1 MGAVSFM
8 LLLLLSVG
16 QRWPI
21 DVAGGLRLILDA
33 SPGARWAHISRLRLL
48 DGLVDQLA
56 VKTG

>member
-1 MGAVSFM
+1 M